1 MTKDVRLEVSEEQH
15 EWLTE
20 LKNERG
26 YTWKGLLLEG
36 RSASTPTER
45 SSWTDG

>member
-1 MTKDVRLEVSEEQH
+1 MTKDVRLQVSEEQH

-20 LKNERG
+20 LKDKRG

-36 RSASTPTER
+36 AKCLD
-45 SSWTDG
+45 TDET

>member
-1 MTKDVRLEVSEEQH
+1 MPKNVRIQVSEEQH

-20 LKNERG
+20 LKEKRG

-36 RSASTPTER
+36 AECLN
-45 SSWTDG
+45 TDRTQ

>member
-1 MTKDVRLEVSEEQH
+1 MSKDVRLQVSEEQH

-20 LKNERG
+20 LKDERG

-36 RSASTPTER
+36 ARCLD
-45 SSWTDG
+45 TDGTQ

>member
-1 MTKDVRLEVSEEQH
+1 MHKDVRLQVSEEQH

-20 LKNERG
+20 LKDERG

-36 RSASTPTER
+36 AKCLD
-45 SSWTDG
+45 TDETQ